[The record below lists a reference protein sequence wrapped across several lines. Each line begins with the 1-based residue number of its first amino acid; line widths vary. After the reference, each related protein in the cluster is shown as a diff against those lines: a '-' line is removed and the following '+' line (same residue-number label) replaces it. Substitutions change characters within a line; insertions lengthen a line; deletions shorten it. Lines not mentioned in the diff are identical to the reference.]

1 MVPLRG
7 CRVSSHDRR
16 RPDHPAAAAL
26 LPDKRPQGVCQH
38 RKHIT
43 SKNAGTIASSRR
55 NPGCFCLRLLPH
67 CPHSTVAAMIV
78 RPYQPDDLS
87 ILTAINEASLPAVN
101 SLTPPELGAII
112 AGSAATLVALDSDG
126 RHEGFVV
133 CLDQAADYDS
143 RNFRWLQQQ
152 FERFYYVDRIALA
165 PEARGRGRGEALY
178 RSLLATLLEAGADG
192 TVPLTC
198 EVNERPP

>member
-1 MVPLRG
+1 
-7 CRVSSHDRR
+7 
-16 RPDHPAAAAL
+16 
-26 LPDKRPQGVCQH
+26 
-38 RKHIT
+38 
-43 SKNAGTIASSRR
+43 
-55 NPGCFCLRLLPH
+55 
-67 CPHSTVAAMIV
+67 MIV

-198 EVNERPP
+198 EVNERPPNPGSLRFHQRFGFTDVGRQDFGDKAVIYLARPLVLPTRKIST